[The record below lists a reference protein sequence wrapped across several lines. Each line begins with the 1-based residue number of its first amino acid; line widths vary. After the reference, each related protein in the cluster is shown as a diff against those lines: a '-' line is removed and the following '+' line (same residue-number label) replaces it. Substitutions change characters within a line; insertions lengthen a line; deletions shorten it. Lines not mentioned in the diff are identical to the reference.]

1 MSGRGVLNFLLG
13 LIVVGVLVGIGAG
26 IYQAGITQGIID
38 AGRFPAGGNV
48 PVAGYGPGHGF
59 GFLGLLFP
67 ILFLFLVFGLL
78 RAAFSRGRGWGPGWG
93 GHGWGPGYGPG
104 AGGPGSG
111 GPDAWREERDRRMS
125 ELHRRLH
132 EMDADTGASGRDPAS
147 TGGQAAR

>member
-13 LIVVGVLVGIGAG
+13 LIVVGVLVGVGAG
-26 IYQAGITQGIID
+26 IYHTGITQGIID
-38 AGRFPAGGNV
+38 AGRFPAGTAV
-48 PVAGYGPGHGF
+48 PVAGYGGGHGF

-67 ILFLFLVFGLL
+67 ILFLFLIFGLI
-78 RAAFSRGRGWGPGWG
+78 RAAFSRGRGWGP

-104 AGGPGSG
+104 AGGPGSD

-132 EMDADTGASGRDPAS
+132 EMDGDAGTAGRDAGS
-147 TGGQAAR
+147 TTGPAAR